1 MQNDNRLQNMPI
13 TFFAMVMGLAGL
25 TLAWQKAS
33 ELYHYHELTFD
44 TLLVV
49 TVVVFVTLTILYLF
63 KVLLYRRDVREEWSN
78 PVKMNFIPAFSISLL
93 LLSIAFLDISMD
105 TSRVLWSTGMILHMM
120 MSLMVINSWLHHD
133 KFEIHH
139 LNPAWFIPAVGNVIV
154 PLAGVPLGY
163 IGLSWFF
170 FSVGIVF
177 WLILMVVVFN
187 RVIFHAPLPNKLL
200 PTLFILIAPPAVGFL
215 SYVKLTGEISP
226 LAQVLYN
233 FALFLTILLLSQLP
247 RFARLPF
254 FMSWWA
260 YSFPLA
266 AMSIA
271 SMVMGQ
277 MTAVNAYGYIG
288 QAILFALSAL
298 VLLLLWKTLWAAS
311 HRQICVTEA

>member
-1 MQNDNRLQNMPI
+1 MQTENRLQNMPI
-13 TFFAMVMGLAGL
+13 TFFSMVMGLAGL
-25 TLAWQKAS
+25 TLAWEKACA
-33 ELYHYHELTFD
+33 LYHYHDMT
-44 TLLVV
+44 
-49 TVVVFVTLTILYLF
+49 YS
-63 KVLLYRRDVREEWSN
+63 VLLGVSVLVFSMLTVMYLYKAVRFRQQVREEWSN
-78 PVKMNFIPAFSISLL
+78 PIKMNFIPAFSISLL
-93 LLSIAFLDISMD
+93 LLSVAFLEISLNV
-105 TSRVLWSTGMILHMM
+105 SRVLWSSGMILHMLI
-120 MSLMVINSWLHHD
+120 SLMVINSWLHHD

-139 LNPAWFIPAVGNVIV
+139 MNPAWFIPAVGNVIV
-154 PLAGVPLGY
+154 PLSGVPLGFVE
-163 IGLSWFF
+163 LSWFF

-177 WLILMVVVFN
+177 WLILMVIVFN
-187 RVIFHAPLPNKLL
+187 RVIFHTPLPDKLL

-215 SYVKLTGEISP
+215 AFVRLTGEISP

-277 MTAVNAYGYIG
+277 MTGISMYGYIG

-298 VLLLLWKTLWAAS
+298 VLLLLWKTLQAAS
-311 HRQICVTEA
+311 HKQICISEG